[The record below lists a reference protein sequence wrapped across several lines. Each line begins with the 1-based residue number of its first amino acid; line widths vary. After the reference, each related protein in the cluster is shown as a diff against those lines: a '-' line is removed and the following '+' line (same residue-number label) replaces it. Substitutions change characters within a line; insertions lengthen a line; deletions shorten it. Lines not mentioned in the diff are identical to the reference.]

1 MKQLLLA
8 GAALGVLAMAVPALA
23 ADMSPR
29 PAPAPLYKAPPPMQ
43 FTWTGC
49 YLGGHVGGGW
59 GQKTV
64 SDPTGG
70 AVGSASFDINGWM
83 AGGQAGCNYQVSN
96 FVLGIEGDASWAD
109 IKGSSSDPFFG
120 GKTFDAKADFLADV
134 AGRVGIAWDHG
145 LIYGKGGVAFV
156 HDKYDFV
163 GGLLGANATGSE
175 NRAGW
180 TVGGGVEWAFTSAWS
195 AKAEYL
201 HYDFG
206 GKDVTLSDPVL
217 DPVFGP
223 SRFHINQKIDTV
235 KFGLN
240 FRFLGG

>member
-1 MKQLLLA
+1 MKHLLLA

-23 ADMSPR
+23 ADMR
-29 PAPAPLYKAPPPMQ
+29 PAPAPAPAPVYKAPPPMQ

-59 GQKTV
+59 GQKEV
-64 SDPTGG
+64 SDPTNP
-70 AVGSASFDINGWM
+70 ATGSASFDINGWM
-83 AGGQAGCNYQVSN
+83 AGGQLGCNYQVSN
-96 FVLGIEGDASWAD
+96 FVFGIEGDASWAD

-120 GKTFDAKADFLADV
+120 GKTFDAKSDFLADV
-134 AGRVGIAWDHG
+134 AGRVGIAWGQG

-156 HDKYDFV
+156 HDQFDFV
-163 GGLLGANATGSE
+163 GGLIGANATGTQD
-175 NRAGW
+175 RTGW
-180 TVGGGVEWAFTSAWS
+180 TVGGGVEWAFSSAWS

-206 GKDVTLSDPVL
+206 GKDVTLADPVN
-217 DPVFGP
+217 GP
-223 SRFHINQKIDTV
+223 ALFHVNQTIDTV

-240 FRFLGG
+240 FRFIGG